1 MLTGTRSLQSCG
13 VVLCEIETAAHREQL
28 FAIDL
33 NCFTP
38 LKVAPPTTT
47 PTTRL
52 PCPLLLLHFL
62 FLPKALSH
70 PRLPPQRRAE
80 Q

>member
-38 LKVAPPTTT
+38 LKVAPPHHHHPHH
-47 PTTRL
+47 PTAL
-52 PCPLLLLHFL
+52 PTAPSPF
-62 FLPKALSH
+62 FIFT
-70 PRLPPQRRAE
+70 
-80 Q
+80 